1 MKIKRFLATM
11 AAILFVFAVF
21 GCEEDKENDPG
32 SKTPKE
38 LSITFNG
45 GIEGSTPLVIKIS
58 ANEALGS
65 ARIAQVT
72 ALQSRLGYIF
82 ENWSL
87 TSGGAAET
95 VNENSKWTSNTEYFA
110 NWEAVTYTLTISAV
124 GINAGSAIRNQDDT
138 LNNIVK
144 TLVPSDGS
152 TTAGIPF
159 NITCSTA
166 GHTNCGVT
174 ANQAVTTIMIAPD
187 ATVGV
192 HAIKVNALIE
202 GKVVASADLS
212 LNVIQTPYGLDLRVP
227 MDVKHWDEDK
237 QIQYTAK
244 APNGDLSGIT
254 YQISSCKSCSG
265 TCGLTFT
272 SAQERFLINRVP
284 ETVFVGNH
292 EFTINMIKGGQTVY
306 TSDEINLKIA
316 LKFKLTITIPND
328 KQDAFGNMTV
338 KRLEWVDLRNVYEI
352 TVSDPTVVN
361 EDFPEGIKFENLD
374 INAFCLADY
383 NDCELFELR
392 KNPDGSVDTLELYF
406 QIPGTATIG
415 HMHGITMQVYNV
427 KWGPEPDD
435 WQDDDW
441 GEALD
446 SSSLNIVVIE

>member
-1 MKIKRFLATM
+1 MKIKRFLTAM
-11 AAILFVFAVF
+11 AAILFVFTVF
-21 GCEEDKENDPG
+21 GCPDENGGKTG
-32 SKTPKE
+32 SDSIT
-38 LSITFNG
+38 ITFNNNFG
-45 GIEGSTPLVIKIS
+45 DAAPLKIEIKKD
-58 ANEALGS
+58 EALG
-65 ARIAQVT
+65 AERLAQVT
-72 ALQSRLGYIF
+72 ARQTRLGF
-82 ENWSL
+82 VFKNWSL
-87 TSGGAAET
+87 TAGAAAET
-95 VNENSKWTSNTEYFA
+95 VDENSKWTSNTEYFA
-110 NWEAVTYTLTISAV
+110 NWEAVTYSLTISAV
-124 GINAGSAIRNQDDT
+124 GINSGAATRNQDDT
-138 LNNIVK
+138 LNNINK
-144 TLVPSDGS
+144 ALIPSDGS
-152 TTAGIPF
+152 TTAGIPY

-187 ATVGV
+187 AMVGV

-202 GKVVASADLS
+202 GAVVASADLA
-212 LNVIQTPYGLDLRVP
+212 LTVNQTPYGLDLRVP

-272 SAQERFLINRVP
+272 NDQEKFLINRVP

-292 EFTINMIKGGQTVY
+292 EFTASMIKGGQTVY
-306 TSDEINLKIA
+306 TSEEINLKIA

-338 KRLEWVDLRNVYEI
+338 KRFEWIDLTNVYEI
-352 TVSDPTVVN
+352 TVSDPSVVN
-361 EDFPEGIKFENLD
+361 DDFPDGVIIENLD

-383 NDCELFELR
+383 NDCELFQWR
-392 KNPDGSVDTLELYF
+392 MNDDGTVDTLKLRF
-406 QIPGTATIG
+406 QVPDTATIG

-427 KWGPEPDD
+427 RWGDDPDD
-435 WQDDDW
+435 WVDDEW

-446 SSSLNIVVIE
+446 SSSFNIVIIE